1 MSNILIIKH
10 GSLGDIVQAS
20 GVLQDIRNHFY
31 QDTITML
38 TSSLYKPLFE
48 KCPYIDQVLVDE
60 RKPRWNLFYLFKL
73 KKTIEEGAFSQV
85 IDIQN
90 SSRTE
95 FYRKHLFSI
104 ANWSSTRTILQT
116 NESKSDF
123 DQDGVLERFK
133 TQLERTGIKPN
144 NTLYPDFSW
153 AADNHFHIPVA
164 KPYIFLSPFSSGKLL
179 HKRWPYYKELIE
191 LLKLEYP
198 QYEIVVAPG
207 PSEIENAKL
216 LNANVMLDGEKATN
230 FSQLTKIIQDSVF
243 VVSNDTGPA
252 HMAAHLGCK
261 GLVLFG
267 SHTTAKK
274 VSIETKLFKAYQV
287 EDLKQLSAETVM
299 KQIKKIL
306 K

>member
-1 MSNILIIKH
+1 M
-10 GSLGDIVQAS
+10 
-20 GVLQDIRNHFY
+20 
-31 QDTITML
+31 
-38 TSSLYKPLFE
+38 
-48 KCPYIDQVLVDE
+48 
-60 RKPRWNLFYLFKL
+60 
-73 KKTIEEGAFSQV
+73 
-85 IDIQN
+85 
-90 SSRTE
+90 
-95 FYRKHLFSI
+95 
-104 ANWSSTRTILQT
+104 
-116 NESKSDF
+116 
-123 DQDGVLERFK
+123 
-133 TQLERTGIKPN
+133 
-144 NTLYPDFSW
+144 
-153 AADNHFHIPVA
+153 
-164 KPYIFLSPFSSGKLL
+164 
-179 HKRWPYYKELIE
+179 
-191 LLKLEYP
+191 
-198 QYEIVVAPG
+198 VVAPG

-216 LNANVMLDGEKATN
+216 FNANVILDGEKATN

>member
-31 QDTITML
+31 QDTIIML

-48 KCPYIDQVLVDE
+48 KCPYIDRVLVDE
-60 RKPRWNLFYLFKL
+60 RRPRWNLFYLFKL
-73 KKTIEEGAFSQV
+73 KKIIEEGVFSQV
-85 IDIQN
+85 IDLQN

-116 NESKSDF
+116 NESKSNF
-123 DQDGVLERFK
+123 DQDCVLERFK
-133 TQLERTGIKPN
+133 IQLERTGIKAN

-153 AADNHFHIPVA
+153 AADNHFHIPVV

-179 HKRWPYYKELIE
+179 HKRWPYYKEMIE

-198 QYEIVVAPG
+198 QYEMVVAPG

-216 LNANVMLDGEKATN
+216 LNVNVILDGEKATN

-267 SHTTAKK
+267 SHMTAKK

-287 EDLKQLSAETVM
+287 EDLKQLFAETVIR
-299 KQIKKIL
+299 QIKKIL